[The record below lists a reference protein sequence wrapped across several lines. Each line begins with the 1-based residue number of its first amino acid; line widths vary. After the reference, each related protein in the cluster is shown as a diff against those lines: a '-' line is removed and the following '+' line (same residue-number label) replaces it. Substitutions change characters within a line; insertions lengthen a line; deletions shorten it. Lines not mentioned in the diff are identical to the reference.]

1 MSDTQVSKYLSYVL
15 RHNPES
21 IGIDMDDFG
30 WVMISD
36 IVELSDPK
44 LGLTESKV
52 KDVVTNSKKN
62 RFRIDDSGKRIK
74 ANQGH
79 TLTVS
84 NDFMEIEPPPYLYHG
99 TAKRNLSSILDAGI
113 LKMER
118 HHVHMSE
125 DAHMAEE
132 VGRRYGK
139 PVVLKI
145 NSKKMYG
152 VGITFFKSANNV
164 WLTDQVL
171 PEFIEVDDE

>member
-36 IVELSDPK
+36 LVELSDPK
-44 LGLTESKV
+44 LGLTETKV
-52 KDVVTNSKKN
+52 KDVVNNSKKN

-79 TLTVS
+79 TLAVS

-99 TAKRNLSSILDAGI
+99 TAKRNLSSILDVGI

-139 PVVLKI
+139 PVILKI
-145 NSKKMYG
+145 SSKKMHDVG
-152 VGITFFKSANNV
+152 VTFFKSANNV
-164 WLTDQVL
+164 WLTDQVS
-171 PEFIEVDDE
+171 PEFIEVENE